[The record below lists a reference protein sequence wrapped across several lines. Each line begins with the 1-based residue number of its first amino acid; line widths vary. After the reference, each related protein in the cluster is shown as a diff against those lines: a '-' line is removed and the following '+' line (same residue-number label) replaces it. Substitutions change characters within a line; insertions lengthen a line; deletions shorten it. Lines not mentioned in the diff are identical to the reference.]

1 MIKRFKDTANV
12 WTQCGLFLMKQSR
25 PDAARKILE
34 KSLKAVN
41 KKQRKNQCI
50 YSYNLYKLLLEGLD
64 YIVHFVLIN
73 MYIIYKVKWLD
84 ILQ

>member
-1 MIKRFKDTANV
+1 MTKRFKDTASV
-12 WTQCGLFLMKQSR
+12 WTQYGLFLMKQGR
-25 PDAARKILE
+25 PGAARKILE

-50 YSYNLYKLLLEGLD
+50 YNLYHLLLGGLD

-73 MYIIYKVKWLD
+73 I
-84 ILQ
+84 